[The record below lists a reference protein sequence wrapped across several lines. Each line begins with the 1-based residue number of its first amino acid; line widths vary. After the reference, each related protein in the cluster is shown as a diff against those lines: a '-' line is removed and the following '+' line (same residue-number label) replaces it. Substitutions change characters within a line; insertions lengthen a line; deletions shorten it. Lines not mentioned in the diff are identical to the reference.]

1 MKLIDKITLPFYRIR
16 NAFRD
21 AYYNL
26 KYRCQRFVRGYADED
41 IWNIDCWFIE
51 NMKKIFPEFIKR
63 TSSHPTELTWE
74 EWKEL
79 LDTMNDLLHKMDIDD
94 VAAVVFKKES
104 YELSE
109 TDVRIA
115 KEMANRNR
123 KLFFYAFNQYFDH
136 LWY

>member
-1 MKLIDKITLPFYRIR
+1 MCLRYKIREK
-16 NAFRD
+16 
-21 AYYNL
+21 YYNL
-26 KYRCQRFVRGYADED
+26 KYRCQRFIRGYADED

-63 TSSHPTELTWE
+63 TNSHPSELTWE

-79 LDTMNDLLHKMDIDD
+79 LNTMNDLLHKMDIDD

-109 TDVRIA
+109 TDARIA
-115 KEMANRNR
+115 KEMVNRNR